1 MAIGKSRV
9 TSQQV
14 ATKAGVSRTTVSFVL
29 NNVPD
34 SNIPEST
41 RNKVRLAASELGY
54 IPNAAAKM
62 LVSGKTQTIGL
73 VIAHAQHLAVD
84 AFIPQ
89 LLHTLSQHSKEAGY
103 NLLLETVDDVSAPD
117 AYWKLVRGHQ
127 IDGLLV
133 INARSDDSQLPD
145 LIRKKFPVVILGFP
159 KWKTKGLEVH
169 SVATDAVGSAYTAT
183 NHLINL
189 GYLKI
194 AHIPFSPKEFFA
206 TQERLQGYTL
216 ALKEAGLPF
225 QKDLVEHA
233 NYSAESGFFAMQQLL
248 KKKPDAVFAGN
259 DTIAIGALAAIQ
271 TAGLRIPEDI
281 AVIGYDDI
289 PTAAYLSPALTTIH
303 VSAVEHGQK
312 TIAMLEKLMRGEQI
326 DDKNIVCKT
335 ELIIRDSCGAKT
347 RAIL

>member
-29 NNVPD
+29 NDVAD

-54 IPNAAAKM
+54 VPNAAAKM

-145 LIRKKFPVVILGFP
+145 LIRKKFPVVVLGFP
-159 KWKTKGLEVH
+159 KWKATGLDIH
-169 SVATDAVGSAYTAT
+169 SVATDSINAAYTAT
-183 NHLINL
+183 KHLINL
-189 GYLKI
+189 GYTRI

-206 TQERLQGYTL
+206 TQDRLKGYTL

-225 QKDLVEHA
+225 NLVVHA
-233 NYSAESGFFAMQQLL
+233 NYSAESGFFAMQQVL

-271 TAGLRIPEDI
+271 AANLRIPEDI
-281 AVIGYDDI
+281 AVVGYDDI
-289 PTAAYLSPALTTIH
+289 PTAAYLRPALTTIR

-312 TIAMLEKLMRGEQI
+312 AISMLEKLMRGEAVTE
-326 DDKNIVCKT
+326 KNISCQT
-335 ELIIRDSCGAKT
+335 ELIIRDSCGAKI
-347 RAIL
+347 RAVL